1 MAELFKA
8 KVRKV
13 GTSFGV
19 LIPMEVMAKE
29 KIKEGDEIDVSLLKE
44 RKLEAIQRLFGS
56 MKGAKPFKRDRED
69 RLDREEYQ

>member
-13 GTSFGV
+13 GTSYGV
-19 LIPMEVMAKE
+19 LIPMEVVTQE
-29 KIKEGDEIDVSLLKE
+29 KIREGDEIEVSILKE
-44 RKLEAIQRLFGS
+44 RKLEAIRRLFGS
-56 MKGAKPFKRDRED
+56 AKGTEPFERDRED